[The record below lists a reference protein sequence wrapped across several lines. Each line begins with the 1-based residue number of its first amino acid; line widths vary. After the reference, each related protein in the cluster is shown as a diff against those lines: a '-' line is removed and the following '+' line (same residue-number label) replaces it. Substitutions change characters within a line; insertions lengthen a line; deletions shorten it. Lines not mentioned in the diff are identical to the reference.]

1 MTKPTHSQPP
11 MANHTTVSIP
21 ELRAVLNGRVISP
34 EDAAYDTVRAVFYG
48 ARSRRPA
55 LIVRVA
61 DATDVS
67 HIVSLARER
76 GLELAVRSG
85 GHSLAGHSTTDGGIM
100 IDLSD
105 MKGLEIDVAGRTA
118 WAETGLTAGEYT
130 AAAGAH
136 GLATGF
142 GDTGSVGIGGITL
155 GGGVGFLVRK
165 YGLTIDDLLAAE
177 IVTADGELL
186 YVDSDTHPD
195 LFWAIRGGGGNFGVA
210 TRFKFRLHEVDTIVG
225 GMLMLPATPEVIASF
240 VAEAEAA
247 PEELSSIANVMV
259 APPMP
264 FLPAE
269 AHGRLVIMAL
279 LCYAGEV
286 DEGERAIA
294 PFRALATP
302 LADTV
307 GPKPYSQMYEP
318 AEPGPDEEVARSLFI
333 DTVDSGVAEKIVEHL
348 RASTAPLAVAQIRV
362 LGGAMARVSADATA
376 FTHRERGIMVALG
389 AVYERA
395 EETAMHEEWVGK
407 FAAALRQGDGG
418 VYVNFL
424 GDEGKA
430 RIREAYPGATFER
443 LAEIKGRYDST
454 NLFRINQNIP
464 PATGNRAGR
473 DAAS

>member
-1 MTKPTHSQPP
+1 

-307 GPKPYSQMYEP
+307 GPKPYPQMYEP

-454 NLFRINQNIP
+454 NLFRLNQNIP
-464 PATGNRAGR
+464 PATGGRAGR

>member
-1 MTKPTHSQPP
+1 MTKQTHSQRP

-34 EDAAYDTVRAVFYG
+34 EDADYAMVRAVFYG

-67 HIVSLARER
+67 HVVSLARVR

-85 GHSLAGHSTTDGGIM
+85 GHSLAGHSTTDGGIV

-105 MKGLEIDVAGRTA
+105 MKGLEIDVARRTA

-195 LFWAIRGGGGNFGVA
+195 LIWGSGAAEGTSGSLPGSSSGY
-210 TRFKFRLHEVDTIVG
+210 TRWT
-225 GMLMLPATPEVIASF
+225 
-240 VAEAEAA
+240 
-247 PEELSSIANVMV
+247 
-259 APPMP
+259 
-264 FLPAE
+264 
-269 AHGRLVIMAL
+269 
-279 LCYAGEV
+279 
-286 DEGERAIA
+286 
-294 PFRALATP
+294 
-302 LADTV
+302 
-307 GPKPYSQMYEP
+307 
-318 AEPGPDEEVARSLFI
+318 RSL
-333 DTVDSGVAEKIVEHL
+333 
-348 RASTAPLAVAQIRV
+348 
-362 LGGAMARVSADATA
+362 
-376 FTHRERGIMVALG
+376 
-389 AVYERA
+389 
-395 EETAMHEEWVGK
+395 
-407 FAAALRQGDGG
+407 
-418 VYVNFL
+418 
-424 GDEGKA
+424 EGC
-430 RIREAYPGATFER
+430 
-443 LAEIKGRYDST
+443 
-454 NLFRINQNIP
+454 
-464 PATGNRAGR
+464 
-473 DAAS
+473 

>member
-1 MTKPTHSQPP
+1 MTKQTHSQPP
-11 MANHTTVSIP
+11 MANHTTDSIP
-21 ELRAVLNGRVISP
+21 ELRAILNGRVISP

-67 HIVSLARER
+67 HVVSLARER

-130 AAAGAH
+130 AAAGDH

-165 YGLTIDDLLAAE
+165 HGLTIDDLLAAE

-195 LFWAIRGGGGNFGVA
+195 HFWAIRGGGNFGIA

-225 GMLMLPATPEVIASF
+225 GMLILPATNEAMTSF

-247 PEELSSIANVMV
+247 PDELSTIANVMV

-269 AHGRLVIMAL
+269 AHGRLVIMAML
-279 LCYAGEV
+279 VYAGEV
-286 DEGERAIA
+286 EEGERTIA
-294 PFRALATP
+294 SFRALATP

-307 GPKPYSQMYEP
+307 GRSPTRRCTSRRNGGRTRRRRARCSSTPWIRAWRRISWSTSEP
-318 AEPGPDEEVARSLFI
+318 
-333 DTVDSGVAEKIVEHL
+333 
-348 RASTAPLAVAQIRV
+348 
-362 LGGAMARVSADATA
+362 
-376 FTHRERGIMVALG
+376 
-389 AVYERA
+389 
-395 EETAMHEEWVGK
+395 
-407 FAAALRQGDGG
+407 
-418 VYVNFL
+418 
-424 GDEGKA
+424 
-430 RIREAYPGATFER
+430 
-443 LAEIKGRYDST
+443 
-454 NLFRINQNIP
+454 
-464 PATGNRAGR
+464 
-473 DAAS
+473 